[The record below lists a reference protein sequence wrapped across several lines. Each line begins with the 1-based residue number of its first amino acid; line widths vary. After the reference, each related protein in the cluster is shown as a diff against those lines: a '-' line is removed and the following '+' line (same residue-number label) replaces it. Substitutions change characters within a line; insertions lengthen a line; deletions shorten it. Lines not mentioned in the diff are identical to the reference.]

1 MLVQVENLTQKPV
14 YLRLNSG
21 KTLHLAPGKRSPQVS
36 EFELQKNDKVKKLE
50 DLRVVKLHTVNQGK
64 TPADKAK
71 NTDAKPETAVAK
83 VKKSTDSSPAINS

>member
-1 MLVQVENLTQKPV
+1 MLAQIENLTQKPV

-36 EFELQKNDKVKKLE
+36 DFELKSNDKVKKLE
-50 DLRVVKLHTVNQGK
+50 DLRVVKLHTVNQAK

-71 NTDAKPETAVAK
+71 NTDAKPETTAAK
-83 VKKSTDSSPAINS
+83 AKKSTDSSAEINS